1 MIGMGMRNRSR
12 LLVLTLLACAFLIGG
27 NLSAQA
33 NEKLKVGVLKF
44 GTVNWLM
51 DVIKHHELDRKNG
64 FELELLPLASK
75 NATSVALL
83 SGEADSIVT
92 DWLWA
97 LRERARGGDLQMF
110 PYSAALGAVMVPSD
124 SDIRTIADLKG
135 KKIGVAGGPL
145 DKSWLLLRARAE
157 KLGAGDL
164 ARTAT
169 PVYGAP
175 PLLNEQLIQ
184 GRVDAVLNFWHFAA
198 RLEGDGW
205 RRLIGVDEL
214 MSELGISAPP
224 PLIGFVFSKSQI
236 KPDVIGGFAEATRA
250 ASRILQT
257 SGEEWQRLRPLMK
270 VESDAQFQALV
281 KHYRAGMLTQWG
293 DRERAAAADL
303 FRLLADRGGEK
314 LVGKNVKFEP
324 GVFWSGLVF

>member
-1 MIGMGMRNRSR
+1 MLAS
-12 LLVLTLLACAFLIGG
+12 LACAFVMAA
-27 NLSAQA
+27 NLQAQA
-33 NEKLKVGVLKF
+33 GETLKVGVLKF

-64 FELELLPLASK
+64 FELEVLPLASK

-97 LRERARGGDLQMF
+97 LRERARGGDLAMF
-110 PYSAALGAVMVPSD
+110 PYSAALGAVMVPND
-124 SDIRTIADLKG
+124 SNIRTIADLKG
-135 KKIGVAGGPL
+135 KRIGVAGGPL

-157 KLGAGDL
+157 ALGAGDL
-164 ARTAT
+164 ARTAR

-205 RRLIGVDEL
+205 RRLIGVDDV
-214 MSELGISAPP
+214 MSQLGISAPP
-224 PLIGFVFSKSQI
+224 PLIGFVFSKS
-236 KPDVIGGFAEATRA
+236 KAKADVVAGFAKATRE
-250 ASRILQT
+250 ASRLLQT
-257 SGEEWQRLRPLMK
+257 SDEEWQRLKPLMK
-270 VESDAQFQALV
+270 AASDAQFQALV
-281 KHYRAGMLTQWG
+281 KHYRAGMLSRWG
-293 DRERAAAADL
+293 DRERTAAADL

-314 LVGKNVKFEP
+314 LVGKNVDFDP